1 MEREI
6 TIEELRLIAER
17 AGLKLSEDDIRRLI
31 PGISRARLQAA
42 ELREL
47 FGSSDEPALTFDTR
61 AILSK

>member
-17 AGLKLSEDDIRRLI
+17 AGLKLSEDELRRLI

-42 ELREL
+42 ELREFL
-47 FGSSDEPALTFDTR
+47 RNSDEPALTFDTR
-61 AILSK
+61 AILRK

>member
-6 TIEELRLIAER
+6 TVEELRLIAER
-17 AGLKLSEDDIRRLI
+17 AGLKLSEDELRRLI

-47 FGSSDEPALTFDTR
+47 FRSSDEPALTFDPR
-61 AILSK
+61 AILRK

>member
-17 AGLKLSEDDIRRLI
+17 AGLKLSDDELRRMV
-31 PGISRARLQAA
+31 PGVNRARLQAA

-47 FGSSDEPALTFDTR
+47 LRISDEPALTFDVR
-61 AILSK
+61 GILRK